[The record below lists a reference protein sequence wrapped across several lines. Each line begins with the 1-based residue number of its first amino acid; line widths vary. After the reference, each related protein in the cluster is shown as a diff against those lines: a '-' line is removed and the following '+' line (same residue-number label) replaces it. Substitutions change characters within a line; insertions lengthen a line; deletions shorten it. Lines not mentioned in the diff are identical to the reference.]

1 MMKILIIADK
11 NPVQQFDVNLNQKIY
26 NYMSNLFDKPQEQ
39 MIIKLS
45 PTEKQID
52 YEDEFQKYMS
62 FNTSAIVFYVF
73 DINGNSIQF
82 TKSQLK
88 KQNSIAQDFGYCNQ
102 EIDEISLSRNQILN
116 STKSFNEEK
125 LEMLNSLSTS
135 FQNIDINQ
143 DSMTIIQ
150 NQKCQFCTD
159 ILNETV
165 IETPCQHFFHT
176 KCFSIIVESQL
187 LQKASTLECLCKKQL
202 NFKIL
207 FFLDN
212 KYDAEIF
219 KYRYILNQ
227 LQVLEKNLQ
236 VMYKNEF
243 RKCKNINSCN
253 FFYLHQP
260 FIQNKHLYCPYCLWE
275 DV

>member
-1 MMKILIIADK
+1 MMKILIIADQ
-11 NPVQQFDVNLNQKIY
+11 NPVQQFDINPNQKIY
-26 NYMSNLFDKPQEQ
+26 NYMNNLFDKPQKQ

-45 PTEKQID
+45 PTGQQID
-52 YEDEFQKYMS
+52 YEDEFSKYMS

-73 DINGNSIQF
+73 DINGNSIQY
-82 TKSQLK
+82 TNSQLK
-88 KQNSIAQDFGYCNQ
+88 KSISIPQEYGYCNQ

-125 LEMLNSLSTS
+125 LEMINSLSTS

-143 DSMTIIQ
+143 DSMTLIQ
-150 NQKCQFCTD
+150 NQKCQFCTE
-159 ILNETV
+159 ILDETV
-165 IETPCQHFFHT
+165 IQTPCQHIFHT

-187 LQKASTLECLCKKQL
+187 LQKASTLKCLCKKQL
-202 NFKIL
+202 NFRIL

-219 KYRYILNQ
+219 RYRYLLNQ
-227 LQVLEKNLQ
+227 LQELEKNLQ

-243 RKCKNINSCN
+243 RKCKNIRSCN

-260 FIQNKHLYCPYCLWE
+260 IIQNKHSYCPYCLQI